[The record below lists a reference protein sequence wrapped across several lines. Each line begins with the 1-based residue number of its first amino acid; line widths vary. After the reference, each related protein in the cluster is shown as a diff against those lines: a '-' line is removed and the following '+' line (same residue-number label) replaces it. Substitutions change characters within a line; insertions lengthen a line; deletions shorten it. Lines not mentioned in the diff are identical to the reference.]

1 MPRILVL
8 EDSQYLRLL
17 YALRLAAHG
26 HVVVA
31 APDSSDGLK
40 QVQASDPDLIMKN
53 PHPNPLDAGRPRA
66 SSVQH
71 RACVHLAGSQ
81 ELKRKTVRISPG
93 ETEGRKGGG
102 AAEAQACPGPCEL
115 RFIRLG

>member
-17 YALRLAAHG
+17 SALRLAAHG

-53 PHPNPLDAGRPRA
+53 PHLNPLDAGRPRA
-66 SSVQH
+66 SSVQD
-71 RACVHLAGSQ
+71 RACVSVWRAPKNSSGKLSESLRA
-81 ELKRKTVRISPG
+81 KPKVA
-93 ETEGRKGGG
+93 K
-102 AAEAQACPGPCEL
+102 AARLQKL
-115 RFIRLG
+115 RHAPAPANCVSSV